1 MPRAGDSSR
10 RGAGTGMVL
19 TRAGRSAF
27 VSIAGSVLAPR
38 GCCYECPQP
47 GRSGVRGPRL
57 RSHPEA
63 LGRLFPASTPGL
75 AGTSLPPAP
84 PPLPSVH
91 LSPPPPVCLLYKG
104 QKSLDVGPT
113 CVIGGDR
120 VSRTFTEYPPRP
132 FSQTPRCSRL
142 FHRSGC
148 GYIFL
153 RAGFRPPTDA
163 ENRYLKTCLLL
174 LGRLIRSVCS
184 AHSKACCD
192 CGEVTLTARRWGC
205 SASVRG
211 MSPLGSHR
219 FMSSHVLWF

>member
-1 MPRAGDSSR
+1 MLAEGWRLVQKRGGYWDGAHTGRKVCFCEHCRERPSSSWLLLRVSAARAVRRPRPEIEVPSGGSR
-10 RGAGTGMVL
+10 
-19 TRAGRSAF
+19 
-27 VSIAGSVLAPR
+27 
-38 GCCYECPQP
+38 
-47 GRSGVRGPRL
+47 
-57 RSHPEA
+57 EA
-63 LGRLFPASTPGL
+63 VPCLHSWTCRHV
-75 AGTSLPPAP
+75 PAP
-84 PPLPSVH
+84 SASSSSVCA
-91 LSPPPPVCLLYKG
+91 SAPPPVCLLYKG